1 MSERPRV
8 LLLFFEGLLETV
20 IDSQVLGHARELSQH
35 GIADF
40 NIWSVACEES
50 QYDRSLTRLAGA
62 IERAQCPVRV
72 FRGVR
77 PSKPFS
83 VLRNT
88 RMLAEAIGSLTWPF
102 THIHSR
108 NDYAVLVGAHLK
120 RRNPATLIWDCRGDS
135 AAQVDYYGREPFQ
148 SLHKA
153 WLRRRMR
160 AAARHCDRA
169 LFVSGPLRELASED
183 ISGKMSE
190 IVPCCASENSFF
202 FEGDLRATTRA
213 ELGYGPDDLVFIY
226 SGGLQPYQRFEDT
239 IDAFRAFRERNARAR
254 LLLVT
259 PDKQAALAR
268 VNGAAREIVVLSAPL
283 SKINR
288 LLNAA
293 DVAFLLR
300 HDNGTNRVASP
311 TKFAEYCLAGL
322 PVVMTG
328 AVVDSHTLARDF
340 GNLVSFDEGTG
351 EMGEIPVIDRAA
363 LAAAY
368 RSKLGKSSFLSSYR
382 RIYAP

>member
-1 MSERPRV
+1 MTEKPRV

-40 NIWSVACEES
+40 HIWSVACEET
-50 QYDRSLTRLAGA
+50 QYERSVARLAGA
-62 IERAQCPVRV
+62 IELAQCPVRV

-77 PSKPFS
+77 PSAPFS
-83 VLRNT
+83 VLRNA
-88 RMLAEAIGSLTWPF
+88 RMLADALGSSTWPF
-102 THIHSR
+102 THIHGR
-108 NDYAVLVGAHLK
+108 NDYAVVIGAHLT
-120 RRNPATLIWDCRGDS
+120 RRHPATLIWDCRGDS

-160 AAARHCDRA
+160 AAAQHCDRA
-169 LFVSGPLRELASED
+169 LFVSRPLRELARND
-183 ISGKMSE
+183 LNGKIRE
-190 IVPCCASENSFF
+190 IVPCCAAENEFF
-202 FEGDLRATTRA
+202 FDADMRTATRA
-213 ELGYGPDDLVFIY
+213 ELGYVPGDLIFIY

-239 IDAFRAFRERNARAR
+239 IDAFRSFRERDARAR
-254 LLLVT
+254 LLIVT
-259 PDKQAALAR
+259 PDKQTALAR
-268 VNGAAREIVVLSAPL
+268 IKGAAGDVQLLSAPL
-283 SKINR
+283 SEINR

-300 HDNGTNRVASP
+300 HGNGTNRVASP

-322 PVVMTG
+322 PVVMTD
-328 AVVDSHTLARDF
+328 AVVDSHALARDL
-340 GNLVSFDEGTG
+340 GNLISFDEGAG
-351 EMGEIPVIDRAA
+351 EIGDIPVIDRAA
-363 LAAAY
+363 LSAAS
-368 RSKLGKSSFLSSYR
+368 RSKLGKGSFLSSYR